1 MSLRQKPGCTAT
13 ICCSNGPCYHD
24 AIFWA
29 QPADPRL
36 SLAYSATKALLCHPD
51 EAETCKDREEKEG

>member
-1 MSLRQKPGCTAT
+1 MSLRQKPAT
-13 ICCSNGPCYHD
+13 ICCSNGPSYHD

-29 QPADPRL
+29 QPADPRPDAL